1 MTASTAHV
9 LVVEQSPQAACL
21 RVRGMLGNAR
31 LAERIAAELASA
43 GITARCSSATGW
55 VRLRVGGASST
66 VERVCTRIEALLEA
80 DALVSR
86 QPPRQRPPRRPAR
99 APVTAQVATKP
110 SDGHVGPVARAF
122 RRHAS
127 SPAGLATAEAR
138 RRLQRHGPN
147 ALGDIPQRSDADL
160 LRAQF
165 SSLPVALLGG
175 AAGLA
180 AASRAWLDALAIGG
194 VIGTNAAIGFYTERQ
209 AERTVAGLRQLAP
222 TTALV
227 LRGGRQQSIPAE
239 DIVPGD
245 VLVLAPGQRVAA
257 DARIFE
263 AHRLSTNEAALT
275 GESLPVRKAPR
286 ADLPADCPLSGR
298 VNMVHMGTIVSG
310 GSGLALVVA
319 TGERT
324 EIGRIRALAGG
335 ASAPRTKLQ
344 DDLDRLGAQLALAAG
359 AACGGILALGL
370 LRGGGLLPVLR
381 SAISLGVAAIPEG
394 LPTVAT
400 SLLATG
406 IRRMQRHGVYARE
419 LGAIENLGAVDTVC
433 LDKTGTLTQNRMSVA
448 VLACGPRRWQP
459 DASGQWSGLH
469 ELPPGFL
476 DVLVLCNEAQRHVEA
491 SSGSATELALLDLA
505 LAAGVDIEALRR
517 QRPRRALKQRSE
529 HHPYMVSLHREGP
542 RRHLLAV
549 KGRPQEVLERA
560 STWHDG
566 ERIRTLDART
576 RKRLLAA
583 NEALSGQGYRVL
595 AVASGSQSSSKL
607 AETGRLTWLGL
618 VALADPLR
626 PGVAETLAA
635 FARAG
640 IRPVMITGDQP
651 GTSAAIARQIGL
663 VPPGVLADAG
673 TLPEDA
679 RQLGDIA
686 EAASAFARA
695 TPAMKLELVRALQA
709 RAHVVAMT
717 GDGIND
723 GPALKAADVGVAMGG
738 AGTDFAHSMSDLVL
752 RGDAPEDLLLAIG
765 EGRTAYLNVRKA
777 VSYLLSTN
785 LSELMTVALTTA
797 LGLPEPFD
805 PLHLLWTNLATD
817 ISPAIALGL
826 EPAEPGILGRK
837 PFAREAALISREDW
851 PALARDASRITL
863 ATLAVYGQ
871 AVARRG
877 AGPQARTQAFM
888 TLTLAQLVHAFSA
901 RSEAPISP
909 ATLVHNRTLAIAIL
923 TTILAQLATAAPPLR
938 GLLRTAAP
946 RGTDWLA
953 IAAGALAPTLLREIG
968 KRRRARES
976 AA

>member
-1 MTASTAHV
+1 MARTENKVT
-9 LVVEQSPQAACL
+9 LVERSDAAAVL
-21 RVRGMLGNAR
+21 RVRGLLGNPALAR
-31 LAERIAAELASA
+31 RVAADLDA
-43 GITARCSSATGW
+43 GGLSARCSAATGL
-55 VRLRVGGASST
+55 VRLRTMAAPTAV
-66 VERVCTRIEALLEA
+66 VCAIDRIEALL
-80 DALVSR
+80 DSDPCTPR
-86 QPPRQRPPRRPAR
+86 KPPRPHRPPRASLQPAH
-99 APVTAQVATKP
+99 AGQP
-110 SDGHVGPVARAF
+110 SAASTEHAGRMSTCFVRHRSRVG
-122 RRHAS
+122 
-127 SPAGLATAEAR
+127 GLSADESR
-138 RRLQRHGPN
+138 RRLTQLGRN
-147 ALGDIPQRSDADL
+147 ALGEIPERSDAEL

-165 SSLPVALLGG
+165 TSLPVALLGG

-180 AASRAWLDALAIGG
+180 AASRAWLDALAISG

-239 DIVPGD
+239 EIVPGD
-245 VLVLAPGQRVAA
+245 VLVLAPGQRIAA
-257 DARIFE
+257 DARVFE
-263 AHRLSTNEAALT
+263 AHRLSSNEAALT

-286 ADLPADCPLSGR
+286 EDLPAECPLSAR

-359 AACGGILALGL
+359 VACGGILVLGL

-419 LGAIENLGAVDTVC
+419 LGAIENLGAIDTVC

-459 DASGQWSGLH
+459 DTTGQWSRLH

-476 DVLVLCNEAQRHVEA
+476 EVLVLCNEADRQGDQA
-491 SSGSATELALLDLA
+491 SGSATELALLDLA
-505 LAAGVDIEALRR
+505 LAAGLDIAALRR
-517 QRPRRALKQRSE
+517 QRPRCAFKQRSE

-542 RRHLLAV
+542 RLHLLAV

-560 STWHDG
+560 SAWHDG
-566 ERIRTLDART
+566 ECIRPLDART

-583 NEALSGQGYRVL
+583 NEHLSGQGYRVL
-595 AVASGSQSSSKL
+595 AVASGSQSGSKL

-651 GTSAAIARQIGL
+651 GTSAAVARQIGL
-663 VPPGVLADAG
+663 VPPGLLADAG
-673 TLPEDA
+673 TLPEDS
-679 RQLGDIA
+679 RELGDIA

-709 RAHVVAMT
+709 RGHVVAMT

-738 AGTDFAHSMSDLVL
+738 AGTDFAHSMSDLIL

-785 LSELMTVALTTA
+785 LSELMTVALTTV

-837 PFAREAALISREDW
+837 PFAREAALIGREDW
-851 PALARDASRITL
+851 PALARDATRITL

-923 TTILAQLATAAPPLR
+923 TTILAQLATVAPPLR
-938 GLLRTAAP
+938 SLLRTAPP

-968 KRRRARES
+968 KRRRARETK
-976 AA
+976 A